1 MTITHRF
8 SGILF
13 LLFVCI
19 SISTAQRS
27 HDSITVDKIWTQY
40 AYAAKRVPG
49 FNFLNNGSFYT
60 RLENNNI
67 VKYDL
72 LTGDA
77 EGVILS
83 GTSLGENITIDAYHF
98 SEDESKILIESDK
111 ESIYRR
117 SSKSYVHVFDL
128 KSETLTSVFD
138 DDKLLSATLSPD
150 GNFVAYNWDNNL
162 YYYELS
168 TGETFPITIDG
179 KKNEVINGICDWV
192 YEEEFSFTKAFF
204 WSPDNKKIAFIRFD
218 ETDVSEFTMTNYKG
232 GLYPEYETFK
242 YPKVGEKNADVS
254 VHVFELENDKSTELD
269 LGNLNDMYI
278 PRIKWSNDPSAL
290 AISIMNRHQNELEV
304 LLYNVNNNRKQTII
318 NEKNDY
324 YIDVTDDLTFLKN
337 EDAFIWSS
345 EKSGF
350 NHLYKYDLTGK
361 ELQSLTSGDNDV
373 TSFYGVDEDS
383 NRLYYQAAALSP
395 MQREVYEVSLDGKTT
410 RNLTPRDGTNS
421 ASFSSDFKYFTWS
434 NSAINRPATYSIVDQ
449 DLNQVRSLETNGQ
462 LTRSMQ
468 QVSPAEF
475 MTIETE
481 RGVKLN
487 AWMIKPVDFDA
498 NKQYPVLMYV
508 YGGPGSQTVTDSWK
522 GQNYWWFQLLAQ
534 QGYFIVSVDNRG
546 TGARGEEFKKMTYL
560 QLGKYETED
569 QIDAAKYLA
578 KQPYIDENR
587 IGIFGWSY
595 GGFMSSHCI
604 LQGKDVF
611 DTAIAVAP
619 VTNWKWYDTIY
630 TERFMRTEKENK
642 DGYSLNS
649 PITYADQLEGS
660 YLLVHGNSDDNV
672 HFQNSAEMAAALIK
686 ANKQFDTYFYP
697 NRNHGIYGNNAR
709 RHLYTK
715 MTEFLLENL

>member
-1 MTITHRF
+1 MTNNHRF
-8 SGILF
+8 PGILF
-13 LLFVCI
+13 LLFISI

-27 HDSITVDKIWTQY
+27 PDSITVDKIWTQY
-40 AYAAKRVPG
+40 AYAAKRVAG
-49 FNFLNNGSFYT
+49 FNFLNNGSDYT

-67 VKYDL
+67 VKYNL
-72 LTGDA
+72 LTGNAD
-77 EGVILS
+77 GVVLS
-83 GTSLGENITIDAYHF
+83 GSSLGENISIDSYHF
-98 SEDESKILIESDK
+98 SEDESKILIESEK

-117 SSKSYVHVFDL
+117 SSKSFVHVFDL

-150 GNFVAYNWDNNL
+150 GNYVAYNWDNNL
-162 YYYELS
+162 YYYELA
-168 TGETFPITIDG
+168 TGDTSPITTDG

-204 WSPDNKKIAFIRFD
+204 WSPDSKKIAFIRFD
-218 ETDVSEFTMTNYKG
+218 ESDVSEFTMTNYNG

-242 YPKVGEKNADVS
+242 YPKVGEKNAEVS
-254 VHVFELENDKSTELD
+254 VHVFELDKDKSKQLD
-269 LGNLNDMYI
+269 LGNLTDMYI

-290 AISIMNRHQNELEV
+290 AVSVMNRHQNQLEV
-304 LLYNVNNNRKQTII
+304 LLYNVNSDRKQTII

-324 YIDVTDDLTFLKN
+324 YIDVTDDLTFLNN

-350 NHLYKYDLTGK
+350 NHLYKYDLRGK
-361 ELQSLTSGDNDV
+361 ELQALTSGDYDV
-373 TSFYGVDEDS
+373 TSFYGVDEQS
-383 NRLYYQAAALSP
+383 NQLYYQAAAISP
-395 MQREVYEVSLDGKTT
+395 MQREVYKVSLDGNSR
-410 RNLTPRDGTNS
+410 RNITPRDGTNG

-434 NSAINRPATYSIVDQ
+434 NSAINRPASYSIIDQ
-449 DLNQVRSLETNGQ
+449 DLNEVRNLETNSQ
-462 LTRSMQ
+462 LSRRMQ

-475 MTIETE
+475 ISIDTDK
-481 RGVKLN
+481 GVKLN

-498 NKQYPVLMYV
+498 NKKYPVLMYV

-522 GQNYWWFQLLAQ
+522 GQNYWWFQLMAQ
-534 QGYFIVSVDNRG
+534 QGYFVVSVDNRG
-546 TGARGEEFKKMTYL
+546 TGARGEAFKKMTYL

-578 KQPYIDENR
+578 KQPFIDEDR

-619 VTNWKWYDTIY
+619 VTNWRWYDTIY
-630 TERFMRTEKENK
+630 TERFMRTEEENK
-642 DGYSLNS
+642 DGYTNNS
-649 PITYADQLEGS
+649 PISYADQLEGS

-672 HFQNSAEMAAALIK
+672 HFQNSAEMAAALIRS
-686 ANKQFDTYFYP
+686 NKQFDTYFYP
-697 NRNHGIYGNNAR
+697 NRNHGIFGDNAR
-709 RHLYTK
+709 RHLYNK